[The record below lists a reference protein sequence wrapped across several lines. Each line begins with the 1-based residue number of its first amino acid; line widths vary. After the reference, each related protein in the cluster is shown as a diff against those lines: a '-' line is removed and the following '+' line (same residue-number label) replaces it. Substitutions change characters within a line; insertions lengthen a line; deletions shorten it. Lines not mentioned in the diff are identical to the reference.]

1 MQIKYELVYS
11 LVWSFNDQFN
21 QVIHNSYKVKWPIS
35 FVEMNIYDPSLMC
48 LQLIGSFSFGFH
60 LSYFWYE
67 KRCHEIFF
75 FMKLWQLSLWL
86 WHHTFQYIFAPPFPS
101 QTSFRSKDFS
111 ALYPFWRMTF
121 EELFLKKK
129 TCEEIYRHKSM
140 DVSRSSKT
148 IDQSFMTN
156 LKIYLQQSNI
166 DF

>member
-1 MQIKYELVYS
+1 MKFQ
-11 LVWSFNDQFN
+11 WSIQSSHTQLIQS
-21 QVIHNSYKVKWPIS
+21 QVTYLICRNEHIWPLTHVFTIDWKLFIWLS
-35 FVEMNIYDPSLMC
+35 FVIL
-48 LQLIGSFSFGFH
+48 LI
-60 LSYFWYE
+60 WE
-67 KRCHEIFF
+67 AMPWNFF

-166 DF
+166 DSRCRLHLKNANT